1 FRANKPADSQQVAGG
16 SNTLRFEIS
25 NDDPDLQRTAV
36 KAYDLDVES
45 LLGWTS
51 TDDVPTRIVLQPGE
65 TKVVRIQVVVP
76 DDAQT
81 GDEEETFLTI
91 IESDDIGSS
100 ETLTVK
106 TTVVDELKSYLP
118 AALGN

>member
-1 FRANKPADSQQVAGG
+1 
-16 SNTLRFEIS
+16 
-25 NDDPDLQRTAV
+25 
-36 KAYDLDVES
+36 ES
-45 LLGWTS
+45 LLGWAS
-51 TDDVPTRIVLQPGE
+51 SEGVPSRIVLQPGE
-65 TKVVRIQVVVP
+65 TKVVNVQVIVP
-76 DDAQT
+76 DDAEA

>member
-1 FRANKPADSQQVAGG
+1 
-16 SNTLRFEIS
+16 
-25 NDDPDLQRTAV
+25 
-36 KAYDLDVES
+36 
-45 LLGWTS
+45 
-51 TDDVPTRIVLQPGE
+51 VPTRIVLQPGE
-65 TKVVRIQVVVP
+65 TKVVKIQVVVP

-91 IESDDIGSS
+91 IESDDFGSS